1 MNILQPEQGIK
12 VFDIKLKATTAGPS
26 PFNNERTEV
35 FLLGCKKAA
44 NGNPCPGCFNS
55 ITWDDSKAEWSYD
68 PKELAAKLN
77 EIAPNK
83 YITIGGGEPTDQLDK
98 LLELCIELKKYD
110 FHIMMYTWRKV
121 EYSLSPGF
129 YPMDDNNMKYYLGYP
144 KGFELFNELIKY
156 IDIIVDEEFDPNE
169 KLYIDDCSD
178 GFLGSIGSGNQK
190 IWNTHNMKYEYM
202 RDLKNI
208 ELDKDNELI
217 FIKK

>member
-1 MNILQPEQGIK
+1 MNILQPEEGIK

-44 NGNPCPGCFNS
+44 SGNPCPGCFNS

-83 YITIGGGEPTDQLDK
+83 YITIGGGEPTDQLNQ
-98 LLELCIELKKYD
+98 LRILCKELKKYD
-110 FHIMMYTWRKV
+110 FHIMMYTWHKLEDFRV
-121 EYSLSPGF
+121 MAPVYTLPHSEPTEF
-129 YPMDDNNMKYYLGYP
+129 
-144 KGFELFNELIKY
+144 ELIKEWFDNL
-156 IDIIVDEEFDPNE
+156 DIVVDGQFDPNE
-169 KLYIDDCSD
+169 KLYIDDCDD
-178 GFLGSIGSGNQK
+178 GFLGSIGSGNQR
-190 IWNTHNMKYEYM
+190 IWDMHNKKCEYM
-202 RDLKNI
+202 RDLKGI